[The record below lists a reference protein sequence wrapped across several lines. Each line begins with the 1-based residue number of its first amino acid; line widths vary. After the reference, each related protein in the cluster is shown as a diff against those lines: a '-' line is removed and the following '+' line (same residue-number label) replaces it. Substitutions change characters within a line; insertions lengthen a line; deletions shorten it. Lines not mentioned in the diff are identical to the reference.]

1 MKVLITGANGF
12 IGSRLARLL
21 VKTNFQVYA
30 LVRPNSNLSRIQ
42 DIVPQL
48 ELWHGDLLDDE
59 KLCNY
64 LEQIRPDICL
74 HLAWYAVPGKYLEAR
89 ENLGMLNASLNLATK
104 LAEVG
109 CQKFI
114 GIGTCIEYDTA
125 FGYLSEFSPIKP
137 TNLYA
142 ASKLALQQLLTQW
155 GKTVKMELA
164 WIRLFYQY
172 GPGED
177 IRRLIPTV
185 ICSLLQSKPAQLTR
199 GEQIRDYLHVEDVA
213 AAIWAVAKSNLS
225 GVVNVGS
232 GKPVTVA
239 EMALTVAQILGKTDL
254 LDLGA
259 IPYRTGDP
267 MFICANNQL
276 LLSQTDWSPKYALE
290 EGLAN
295 TIMWWRDYLKSEDN

>member
-12 IGSRLARLL
+12 IGSHLTRLL

-42 DIVPQL
+42 DILSQL
-48 ELWHGDLLDDE
+48 ELWQGDLLDNE
-59 KLCNY
+59 QLSSY
-64 LEQIRPDICL
+64 LDQIRPDICL

-89 ENLGMLNASLNLATK
+89 ENLSMLNASLNLASK
-104 LAEVG
+104 LAELG

-125 FGYLSEFSPIKP
+125 LGYFSESSPTKP

-142 ASKLALQQLLTQW
+142 TTKLALQQVLTEW
-155 GKTVKMELA
+155 GKTVEMEVA

-177 IRRLIPTV
+177 IRRLIPMV

-213 AAIWAVAKSNLS
+213 AAILAVAKSNLS

-239 EMALTVAQILGKTDL
+239 EMALTVAKILGKTDL

-276 LLSQTDWSPKYALE
+276 LLSQTDWSPKYTLE

-295 TIMWWRDYLKSEDN
+295 TIMWWQEYLRSEAN